1 MTDTNVAS
9 TEDGEMSKVRE
20 IFERA
25 LNAIVAATQLSKEV
39 EQLRGDVSTL
49 RGEIDSVR
57 AYNQRLDVELTATR
71 EQRDQALRDKQAAID
86 ELNRLSVEHE
96 REKQEHDATTNSLG
110 VLRSTHESLKHD
122 HDSVQLH
129 NMELEEELKQVKA
142 AHEKI
147 KAALGIQPRDVTSG
161 KWQSPGDV
169 QEPAPEQADTQRTGT
184 GDYWR

>member
-1 MTDTNVAS
+1 MTDTTVVS

-25 LNAIVAATQLSKEV
+25 LNAIVQASQLSKDMA
-39 EQLRGDVSTL
+39 QLRSEFNAL
-49 RGEIDSVR
+49 HS
-57 AYNQRLDVELTATR
+57 DVENLRQRNTDLDNELASTR
-71 EQRDQALRDKQAAID
+71 EQRDQYLRDKHAAID
-86 ELNRLSVEHE
+86 ELNQVKAQLEATHTANEAYQSRYGELSQTHE
-96 REKQEHDATTNSLG
+96 TLKREHDN
-110 VLRSTHESLKHD
+110 
-122 HDSVQLH
+122 VQLH